1 MIPDSEPA
9 SGDCSRVLINVA
21 FGLVGYPKGPRQQ
34 IDMRVLTRALARGY
48 LSSMAV

>member
-1 MIPDSEPA
+1 MIPDSEQA

-21 FGLVGYPKGPRQQ
+21 FGPVGYPKGPRQ
-34 IDMRVLTRALARGY
+34 IDIRVVLRALARGC